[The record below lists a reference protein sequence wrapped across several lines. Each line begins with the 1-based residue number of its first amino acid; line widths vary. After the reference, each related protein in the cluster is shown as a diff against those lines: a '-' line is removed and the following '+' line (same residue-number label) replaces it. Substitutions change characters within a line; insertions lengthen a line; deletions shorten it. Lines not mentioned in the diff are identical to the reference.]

1 MYNSREI
8 SRNERDGDAQALI
21 VFIGK
26 LSREYEGWA
35 EPCSMD
41 NWKCLICSYFNN
53 AFTLGDDDKRFD
65 GNYHRSMF
73 DIMYKDY
80 DMFEVVDNPNNK
92 VKLYRFSSTG

>member
-1 MYNSREI
+1 MYSSKNI
-8 SRNERDGDAQALI
+8 SRSEREDDAQALLI
-21 VFIGK
+21 FIEK
-26 LSREYEGWA
+26 LCRNEMDWA

-53 AFTLGDDDKRFD
+53 LYTLGSDSKRFD

-80 DMFEVVDNPNNK
+80 GMFKVQGDK
-92 VKLYRFSSTG
+92 VKLYTFTACP